1 MAAPLETPPVDNGIS
16 ELELR
21 EFIRR
26 TGHLEHGCLEWVLID
41 PRSREV
47 RGIGFFDDIDLLI
60 MAAQTYADNYALQ
73 LCRNPRPSS
82 LLGTPGARNQF
93 NRSLHRP
100 TPLENLDTLTTTV
113 LHFRAKGKQT
123 PDQVGALAAGLVGR
137 LGIAE
142 YSAESGGN
150 VVQIRILFQPSPLR
164 RFGGPEEARTL
175 FARLEDHIRDSMT
188 VDEKSEIELV
198 PASGPDTFDSA
209 LGVPQLHPQQGLLPG
224 RLIYAPSEQPDPV
237 LDQLLLD
244 LHSGKNMRSQAAAAT
259 NNANAPR
266 TDGLITDWD
275 EHDRYDDNSFSGENG
290 ILPKGAKL
298 KIESEEG
305 KQAKGQLENLEALS
319 KDSYLG
325 RIHAAW
331 RAPTANK
338 SLNTLT
344 GGGSRPGEL
353 WLVEGDSYRAVQDW
367 LCSGIESL
375 LKKSDALVF
384 WTSTRLPPGA
394 FLTRGVER
402 LTGHPVE
409 DTEGLADRATALAT
423 HAQYKAQF
431 KRAPV
436 LFPQAPT
443 DTAATIC
450 QQIQAFRHSD
460 EALQHMNCLV
470 ILDGFDD
477 LTPDNVSLHQALRAA
492 RSLAQQS
499 AATIW
504 LGSSRRGLV
513 PPGLVDVHMDL
524 MVGESTLRSW
534 YESLPDTE
542 PDKATTAAI
551 LPRLYPESAQGRLP
565 CVVRSRSV
573 HADWISHG
581 YHLYYPGSG
590 RFQSIVPKKE
600 T

>member
-1 MAAPLETPPVDNGIS
+1 VDNGIS

-21 EFIRR
+21 EFVRR
-26 TGHLEHGCLEWVLID
+26 TGHLDHGCMEWVLVD

-47 RGIGFFDDIDLLI
+47 RGVGFFDDIDLLL
-60 MAAQTYADNYALQ
+60 MAAQTYADNFALQ
-73 LCRNPRPSS
+73 LCRNPRPAV
-82 LLGTPGARNQF
+82 LLGTQGARNQF

-100 TPLENLDTLTTTV
+100 TSLENLDTLTTTV
-113 LHFRAKGKQT
+113 LHFRAKGKLT
-123 PDQVGALAAGLVGR
+123 LDQVGAMAAGLVGR

-164 RFGGPEEARTL
+164 RFGGPEDARTL

-188 VDEKSEIELV
+188 PEEKSEIDLV
-198 PASGPDTFDSA
+198 PASSPDTFDSA
-209 LGVPQLHPQQGLLPG
+209 LGVPQLHPQQGLVPS
-224 RLIYAPSEQPDPV
+224 RLIYAPSEHPDPV
-237 LDQLLLD
+237 LDQLLMD
-244 LHSGKNMRSQAAAAT
+244 LHSGKNLRTQMASAANTGAAV
-259 NNANAPR
+259 R

-275 EHDRYDDNSFSGENG
+275 EHDRYDDNSFSGESG

-305 KQAKGQLENLEALS
+305 KQAKGQLENLESLS
-319 KDSYLG
+319 KDAYLG
-325 RIHAAW
+325 RIRAAW
-331 RAPTANK
+331 RAPTTNK

-367 LCSGIESL
+367 LASGLESL

-394 FLTRGVER
+394 FLARGVER
-402 LTGHPVE
+402 LTGHLLE
-409 DTEGLADRATALAT
+409 DTEGLSDPAAALAT
-423 HAQYKAQF
+423 HTQYKAQF

-436 LFPQAPT
+436 LFPQAPG

-450 QQIQAFRHSD
+450 HQIQAFRHSD
-460 EALQHMNCLV
+460 EALAHMNCLV

-477 LTPDNVSLHQALRAA
+477 LAADPTSLHAALRAA
-492 RSLAQQS
+492 RSLAQGS
-499 AATIW
+499 AVTIW
-504 LGSSRRGLV
+504 LGSARRGLV
-513 PPGLVDVHMDL
+513 PPGMVDVHIDL
-524 MVGESTLRSW
+524 MVGESTLRPW
-534 YESLPDTE
+534 FDALPDTE
-542 PDKATTAAI
+542 ADKATTAAV
-551 LPRLYPESAQGRLP
+551 LPRLYPEAAQGRQP
-565 CVVRSRSV
+565 CVIRARSV
-573 HADWISHG
+573 HSDWVSHG